1 MRILHITPDFNYA
14 CGRSYYVF
22 LLLKYFQMRGYY
34 VHLLTNSGDSLCR
47 LKEKN
52 IPHTLIKSLHSKS
65 PFSVSKNILAIK
77 KLIKENHIDII
88 HTHHRFSEFLAMQS
102 RGSANTKKIKT
113 VFTALSILKR
123 RYKIEFRSDEI
134 IAVSNAVK
142 KMLVEKFFVDVSK
155 INVIYNFTDTDE
167 IHELELLAPGLK
179 DHGSTF
185 NILSI
190 GRFHHEKN
198 FETLLK
204 ALKIINDSSIKTT
217 IVGDG
222 EDKCIYEN
230 YIKENNLN
238 VELIEPQK
246 DLLQYFFKTDLCVL
260 SSARDPFPNF
270 MLQAGLHNKI
280 FIGANVDGIGEMIKD
295 GVNGFLFSSKNA
307 KELAEKIF
315 YIKNNF
321 SKLNNI
327 RHKLHEDVI
336 NNYTQEFIIPNVM
349 NIYNR
354 K

>member
-22 LLLKYFQMRGYY
+22 LLLKYFQKRGHY
-34 VHLLTNSGDSLCR
+34 VHLLTNCGDSLCR
-47 LKEKN
+47 LNEKS
-52 IPHTLIKSLHSKS
+52 IPSTVIDSLHSKS
-65 PFSVSKNILAIK
+65 PFSISKNISRIK
-77 KLIKENHIDII
+77 KIIIENHIDII
-88 HTHHRFSEFLAMQS
+88 HTHHRFSEFLAMHC
-102 RGSANTKKIKT
+102 RGSAKTKKIKT

-142 KMLVEKFFVDVSK
+142 KMLVEKFFVDWSK
-155 INVIYNFTDTDE
+155 INVIYNFTDTNE
-167 IHELELLAPGLK
+167 IHEIELLASVLK
-179 DHGSTF
+179 NHGSTF

-198 FETLLK
+198 FETLLE
-204 ALKIINDSSIKTT
+204 AIKIINDPLIKAT

-222 EDKCIYEN
+222 EDKKIYKN
-230 YIKENNLN
+230 YIKEHELN

-246 DLLQYFFKTDLCVL
+246 DLLQYFFKADLCVL
-260 SSARDPFPNF
+260 TSTRDPFPNF

-280 FIGANVDGIGEMIKD
+280 FIGANVDGIGELIKD
-295 GVNGFLFSSKNA
+295 GINGFLFSSKNA

-321 SKLNNI
+321 SKLNSI
-327 RHKLHEDVI
+327 RHNLHEDVI
-336 NNYTQEFIIPNVM
+336 NNYTQEFIIPKIEKV
-349 NIYNR
+349 YQG